1 MGLSLNKIKT
11 QFMVAMNYHKRRPGR
26 IMNKEERI
34 YYRDLKVTIAGSE
47 INKKS
52 TLKTLDVIIDK
63 NISFKG
69 HWHDIVKKSWSQI

>member
-1 MGLSLNKIKT
+1 
-11 QFMVAMNYHKRRPGR
+11 
-26 IMNKEERI
+26 MNKEERI